1 VRPPSRIRT
10 CRKFIGAA
18 PVRKVIVV
26 RSSQTRQRGRVMR
39 AAIAALVLVA
49 VALGGCGFR
58 LAGSEH
64 LPAVLAKPYL
74 SVKDPYTDFAREF
87 ERELK
92 SSGALLQDGRQ
103 DATATIEVTK
113 DLIEQRTLAV
123 SARNIPTDY
132 ELRYT
137 VTFAV
142 KGHDAQILAPQTIT
156 LSRDYSFEENE
167 LLAKEHEADILRAQM
182 ARDLATMAMRVLSRV
197 K

>member
-1 VRPPSRIRT
+1 V
-10 CRKFIGAA
+10 
-18 PVRKVIVV
+18 
-26 RSSQTRQRGRVMR
+26 R
-39 AAIAALVLVA
+39 AAIAALVLSL
-49 VALGGCGFR
+49 ALGGCGFR

-74 SVKDPYTDFAREF
+74 SVKDPYTDFSREF
-87 ERELK
+87 ERQLK
-92 SSGALLQDGRQ
+92 SSGALLQLGRQ

-113 DLIEQRTLAV
+113 DQIEQRTLAV

-142 KGHDAQILAPQTIT
+142 KGADADILPPQTLM
-156 LSRDYSFEENE
+156 LSRDYSFQENE
-167 LLAKEHEADILRAQM
+167 LLAKEHEADILRASM
-182 ARDLATMAMRVLSRV
+182 ARDLATMAMRILSRV

>member
-1 VRPPSRIRT
+1 M
-10 CRKFIGAA
+10 
-18 PVRKVIVV
+18 
-26 RSSQTRQRGRVMR
+26 RG
-39 AAIAALVLVA
+39 AIAAWVLSL
-49 VALGGCGFR
+49 ALGGCGFR

-74 SVKDPYTDFAREF
+74 SVKDPYTDFSREF
-87 ERELK
+87 ERQLK

-113 DLIEQRTLAV
+113 DFVEQRTLAV

-132 ELRYT
+132 ELHYT
-137 VTFAV
+137 VTFEV
-142 KGHDAQILAPQTIT
+142 KGPDATILAPQTLT

-167 LLAKEHEADILRAQM
+167 LLAKEHEADILRASM
-182 ARDLATMAMRVLSRV
+182 ARDLATMAMRILTRV

>member
-1 VRPPSRIRT
+1 
-10 CRKFIGAA
+10 
-18 PVRKVIVV
+18 
-26 RSSQTRQRGRVMR
+26 MR
-39 AAIAALVLVA
+39 AAIAALALSL
-49 VALGGCGFR
+49 ALGGCGFR
-58 LAGSEH
+58 LAGSQR

-74 SVKDPYTDFAREF
+74 SVKDPYTDFSREF

-92 SSGALLQDGRQ
+92 SSGALLQLGRQ

-113 DLIEQRTLAV
+113 DLTEQRTLSV

-137 VTFAV
+137 VTFDV
-142 KGHDAQILAPQTIT
+142 RGPDNEILAPQTIT

-182 ARDLATMAMRVLSRV
+182 ARDLATMAMRVLSHV

>member
-1 VRPPSRIRT
+1 L
-10 CRKFIGAA
+10 
-18 PVRKVIVV
+18 
-26 RSSQTRQRGRVMR
+26 R
-39 AAIAALVLVA
+39 AAIAALVLSL
-49 VALGGCGFR
+49 ALGGCGFR
-58 LAGSEH
+58 LAGSER

-74 SVKDPYTDFAREF
+74 SVKDPYTDFSREF

-92 SSGALLQDGRQ
+92 SSGALLQPGRQ
-103 DATATIEVTK
+103 DATATIDVTK

-137 VTFAV
+137 VTFDV
-142 KGHDAQILAPQTIT
+142 RGPDAEILAPQTIT

>member
-1 VRPPSRIRT
+1 V
-10 CRKFIGAA
+10 
-18 PVRKVIVV
+18 
-26 RSSQTRQRGRVMR
+26 R
-39 AAIAALVLVA
+39 AAIAILVFSA
-49 VALGGCGFR
+49 ALGGCGFR

-74 SVKDPYTDFAREF
+74 SVKDPYTDFSREF

-92 SSGALLQDGRQ
+92 SSGALLQLGRQ

-113 DLIEQRTLAV
+113 DQIEQRTLAV

-137 VTFAV
+137 VTFDV
-142 KGHDAQILAPQTIT
+142 KGPDAQILAPQTIT

-197 K
+197 Q

>member
-1 VRPPSRIRT
+1 V
-10 CRKFIGAA
+10 
-18 PVRKVIVV
+18 
-26 RSSQTRQRGRVMR
+26 R
-39 AAIAALVLVA
+39 AAIAALLLS

-74 SVKDPYTDFAREF
+74 SVKDPYTDFSREF

-92 SSGALLQDGRQ
+92 SSGALLQLGRQ

-113 DLIEQRTLAV
+113 DQIEQRTLAV

-137 VTFAV
+137 VTFDV
-142 KGHDAQILAPQTIT
+142 KGPDADILPPQTIT

-167 LLAKEHEADILRAQM
+167 LLAKEHEADILRASM
-182 ARDLATMAMRVLSRV
+182 ARDLATMAMRILSRV

>member
-1 VRPPSRIRT
+1 V
-10 CRKFIGAA
+10 
-18 PVRKVIVV
+18 
-26 RSSQTRQRGRVMR
+26 R
-39 AAIAALVLVA
+39 AALAAVVLGL
-49 VALGGCGFR
+49 ALGGCGFR

-74 SVKDPYTDFAREF
+74 SVKDPYTDFSREF

-113 DLIEQRTLAV
+113 DFVEQRTLAV

-132 ELRYT
+132 ELHYT
-137 VTFAV
+137 VTFEV
-142 KGHDAQILAPQTIT
+142 KGPDATILAPQTIT
-156 LSRDYSFEENE
+156 LSRDYSFQENE
-167 LLAKEHEADILRAQM
+167 LLAKEHEADILRASM
-182 ARDLATMAMRVLSRV
+182 ARDLATMAMRILTRV

>member
-1 VRPPSRIRT
+1 MALAV
-10 CRKFIGAA
+10 
-18 PVRKVIVV
+18 
-26 RSSQTRQRGRVMR
+26 
-39 AAIAALVLVA
+39 LVLSL
-49 VALGGCGFR
+49 ALGGCGFR

-74 SVKDPYTDFAREF
+74 SVKDPYTDFSREF

-92 SSGALLQDGRQ
+92 SSGADLQPGRQ

-113 DLIEQRTLAV
+113 DFVEQRTLAV

-132 ELRYT
+132 ELHYT

-142 KGHDAQILAPQTIT
+142 KGPDAEILAPQTIT
-156 LSRDYSFEENE
+156 LARDYSFQENE
-167 LLAKEHEADILRAQM
+167 LLAKGHEADILRAQM

-197 K
+197 R

>member
-1 VRPPSRIRT
+1 MR
-10 CRKFIGAA
+10 GA
-18 PVRKVIVV
+18 V
-26 RSSQTRQRGRVMR
+26 
-39 AAIAALVLVA
+39 AALVSSL
-49 VALGGCGFR
+49 ALGGCGFR

-74 SVKDPYTDFAREF
+74 SVKDPYTDFSREF

-92 SSGALLQDGRQ
+92 SSGALLQLGRQ

-137 VTFAV
+137 VTFEV
-142 KGHDAQILAPQTIT
+142 KGPDAEILAPQTLT
-156 LSRDYSFEENE
+156 LSRDYSFEENV

-182 ARDLATMAMRVLSRV
+182 ARDLATMAMRVLRRV
-197 K
+197 KK

>member
-1 VRPPSRIRT
+1 V
-10 CRKFIGAA
+10 
-18 PVRKVIVV
+18 
-26 RSSQTRQRGRVMR
+26 R
-39 AAIAALVLVA
+39 AAIAALVLSL
-49 VALGGCGFR
+49 ALGGCGFR
-58 LAGSEH
+58 LAGSER

-74 SVKDPYTDFAREF
+74 SVKDPYTDFSHEF

-92 SSGALLQDGRQ
+92 SSGALLQLGRQ

-113 DLIEQRTLAV
+113 DLIEQRTLSV

-137 VTFAV
+137 VTFDV
-142 KGHDAQILAPQTIT
+142 RSPDAEILAPQTIT

>member
-1 VRPPSRIRT
+1 
-10 CRKFIGAA
+10 
-18 PVRKVIVV
+18 
-26 RSSQTRQRGRVMR
+26 MR
-39 AAIAALVLVA
+39 AAIAALVLIFT
-49 VALGGCGFR
+49 LGGCGFR

-87 ERELK
+87 ERSLK
-92 SSGALLQDGRQ
+92 SSGALLQLGRQ

-137 VTFAV
+137 VTFDV
-142 KGHDAQILAPQTIT
+142 KGPDAQILAPQTIT

>member
-1 VRPPSRIRT
+1 
-10 CRKFIGAA
+10 
-18 PVRKVIVV
+18 
-26 RSSQTRQRGRVMR
+26 MR
-39 AAIAALVLVA
+39 AAIAALFWS

-74 SVKDPYTDFAREF
+74 SVKDPYTDFSREF

-92 SSGALLQDGRQ
+92 SSGALLQLGRQ

-113 DLIEQRTLAV
+113 DFVEQRTLAV

-137 VTFAV
+137 VTFDV
-142 KGHDAQILAPQTIT
+142 KGPDADILPPQTIT
-156 LSRDYSFEENE
+156 LSRDYSFEESE
-167 LLAKEHEADILRAQM
+167 LLAKEHEADILRASM
-182 ARDLATMAMRVLSRV
+182 ARDLATMAMRVLTRV

>member
-1 VRPPSRIRT
+1 
-10 CRKFIGAA
+10 
-18 PVRKVIVV
+18 
-26 RSSQTRQRGRVMR
+26 MR
-39 AAIAALVLVA
+39 AALATLALIA
-49 VALGGCGFR
+49 ALGGCGFR
-58 LAGSEH
+58 LAGSER

-87 ERELK
+87 ERQLK
-92 SSGALLQDGRQ
+92 SSGALLQLGRQ

-113 DLIEQRTLAV
+113 DLVEQRTLSV

-137 VTFAV
+137 VTFDV
-142 KGHDAQILAPQTIT
+142 KGADAQILAPQTIT

-182 ARDLATMAMRVLSRV
+182 ARDLVTMTMRVLSRV

>member
-1 VRPPSRIRT
+1 MRP
-10 CRKFIGAA
+10 AL
-18 PVRKVIVV
+18 
-26 RSSQTRQRGRVMR
+26 
-39 AAIAALVLVA
+39 AALALTL
-49 VALGGCGFR
+49 ALGGCGFR

-74 SVKDPYTDFAREF
+74 SVKDPYTDFSREF

-92 SSGALLQDGRQ
+92 SSGALLQLGRQ

-113 DLIEQRTLAV
+113 DQIEQRTLAV

-137 VTFAV
+137 VTFDV
-142 KGHDAQILAPQTIT
+142 KGPDADILPPQTIT

-167 LLAKEHEADILRAQM
+167 LLAKEHDADILRASM
-182 ARDLATMAMRVLSRV
+182 ARDLATMAMRILSRV